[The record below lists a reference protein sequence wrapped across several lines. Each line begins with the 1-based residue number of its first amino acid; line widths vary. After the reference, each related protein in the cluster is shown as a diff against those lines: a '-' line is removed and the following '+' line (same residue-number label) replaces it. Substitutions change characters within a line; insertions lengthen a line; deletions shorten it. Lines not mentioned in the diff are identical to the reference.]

1 MDPFTISPKTK
12 STASSMSF
20 LRLIP
25 VVLLCSCAT
34 PKDKAPAPILIEKGE
49 VTKLEWPKV
58 QYE

>member
-1 MDPFTISPKTK
+1 
-12 STASSMSF
+12 MSF

-34 PKDKAPAPILIEKGE
+34 PKDKAPDPILIEKGE